1 MLRIGGTNSA
11 ISVVNNFKVRV
22 IFRDDVFCMWHE
34 LNSKSRK
41 LFDKIEGFPPPK
53 SFLKFFIELEVFKGE
68 EMSFYLN
75 EGKIFNILVDLFAHG
90 LGVDSKFEHSAIF
103 ESDV

>member
-41 LFDKIEGFPPPK
+41 LFDKIEGFPP
-53 SFLKFFIELEVFKGE
+53 SEGFLKFFIELEVFKGE

-75 EGKIFNILVDLFAHG
+75 EGKIFNIFVDFFAHSF
-90 LGVDSKFEHSAIF
+90 GVDSKFEHSAIF
-103 ESDV
+103 ESDM